1 MKRWFISDTHFSR
14 KNILKDADRPYKT
27 IEEMNNSLIENW
39 NNCIRSDDQVFFLGD
54 FGHGDVEHLHSICS
68 QLNGHKTCIRGDQDR
83 KANDM
88 MRIGF
93 VAVLESAQIKI
104 GEHSVE
110 LVHIPSNSPVLQVQ
124 LHGHIHKKEPCT
136 ISANRLNLCVDV
148 WDYKPVPEK
157 NILKILDSQSSNIE
171 ETVKLIAIEDLAS
184 KLGLST
190 IQVQLWVQ
198 KDKEKI
204 LHDFRGRLAVSDK
217 LLEKYSSSADYEL
230 AFRKAISAENMA
242 KQNHKGMYE
251 QLKIERFK
259 LLKFYESCFR
269 KLASIHKK
277 YIGLANGYGHESPE
291 IAGFLLFS
299 RAITTLKM
307 FCNSQ
312 KEGFW
317 YSGALIREIDESVAL
332 AQYFILTK
340 DSKEGKKN
348 LHKWFRQNNI
358 PENSYCRKATADH
371 MNQFASDD
379 EKNNKQLL
387 DEIYN
392 KKSKFTH
399 PSYAA
404 IRDVLDYE
412 LTDQGIFIKKFEY
425 GICSNEEKMYELTH
439 FFESSIWTVFQAF
452 YECFLHL
459 PITLEDRQFL
469 KGMDRLFLER
479 AQSIQPWIL

>member
-1 MKRWFISDTHFSR
+1 MKRWFISDTHFSHN
-14 KNILKDADRPYKT
+14 NIIKYTGRPFET
-27 IEEMNNSLIENW
+27 VEEMNRCLINNW
-39 NNCIRSDDQVFFLGD
+39 NDSIGKDDQVFFLGD
-54 FGHGDVEHLHSICS
+54 FGLGDIDHLQTICS
-68 QLNGHKTCIRGDQDR
+68 QLNGKKICIRGNHDKNADW
-83 KANDM
+83 M
-88 MRIGF
+88 MRLGF
-93 VAVLESAQIKI
+93 QIVLESAFIKI
-104 GEHSVE
+104 GKHIVE
-110 LVHIPSNSPVLQVQ
+110 LIHIPSNPAPSHFQ
-124 LHGHIHKKEPCT
+124 LHGHVHNKRPDKVID
-136 ISANRLNLCVDV
+136 NQLNLCVEI
-148 WDYKPVPEK
+148 WDYKPVSEK
-157 NILKILDSQSSNIE
+157 SILKLLDTAPNLE
-171 ETVKLIAIEDLAS
+171 EAEKLIAIEDLAS
-184 KLGLST
+184 QLGLST
-190 IQVQLWVQ
+190 TQVQLWIQ

-204 LHDFRGRLAVSDK
+204 LHDFRGRPAVSDK
-217 LLEKYSSSADYEL
+217 LLEKYSASSDYEP

-259 LLKFYESCFR
+259 LLKFYESCFH

-307 FCNSQ
+307 FCSSQ

-358 PENSYCRKATADH
+358 PGNSHCRKATADR
-371 MNQFASDD
+371 MNQFASDN
-379 EKNNKQLL
+379 EKNSKQLL

-459 PITLEDRQFL
+459 PITSEDRQFL
-469 KGMDRLFLER
+469 KGMGQLFLER
-479 AQSIQPWIL
+479 AQSHQP